1 MVQVLPQ
8 PSQLWDH
15 KSVLPFLW
23 QEVPEAGSDSVAQA
37 GLEFEVLLCQHAQH
51 HASNATQA
59 ESLSGPLAAL

>member
-1 MVQVLPQ
+1 MCATIPGSFTYLRGR
-8 PSQLWDH
+8 SQY
-15 KSVLPFLW
+15 
-23 QEVPEAGSDSVAQA
+23 VAQA